1 VGQQRRVLVPER
13 SALDL
18 WGAELRALRDAQGL
32 SLAKLGARVRFDSSY
47 LARMERGQ
55 QFPTLTV
62 AQACDQELGASGE
75 LVRLWHIAD
84 RERQRKTTDVA
95 SSPRNVASLL
105 AIPGAGPRLA
115 ALPVVNGT
123 AAAGALHAP
132 DGAGSYAERFGDS
145 VASVDTGLDPSRV
158 AEAARQSLEF
168 AAWADQSPVSVMED
182 VSYELGRIASC
193 YVHRPAGPLFNDLL
207 RLRDIT
213 FGMLRRGVPPR
224 QARDMCV
231 LAGTNLILLAHATE
245 NLGDP
250 VSAMAQARAAWAC
263 ADQADHDGLRGWVRG
278 TAALIAEWTGRP
290 AYAAQLAREGQ
301 EYAQPAESMVRLAAI
316 EARAQ
321 ARAGNMPGAMEAL
334 DRARRAR
341 GTEVGSRDGLL
352 EYGGLLTFPP
362 VKQRYYEGSILVLAG
377 QHAAGE
383 TAALE
388 AIGLYGSG
396 PPHERSYGDEAIA
409 RVDVISAR
417 VAQRDLDGACAAA
430 RPVLALPPEQRIEQL
445 ADTLSQVTSQLALP
459 PFAASSTAR
468 DLAGEI
474 REFTASSSRAALG
487 R

>member
-1 VGQQRRVLVPER
+1 MAGRTDGGAPVTVLEHLLRQRDQTYEEIVAEFHSVAEGMDERATMSPRHLRRLAKGQAGNATPVTRRVLQAMFGRPASELLSTWQQETRVP
-13 SALDL
+13 
-18 WGAELRALRDAQGL
+18 
-32 SLAKLGARVRFDSSY
+32 
-47 LARMERGQ
+47 
-55 QFPTLTV
+55 
-62 AQACDQELGASGE
+62 
-75 LVRLWHIAD
+75 
-84 RERQRKTTDVA
+84 
-95 SSPRNVASLL
+95 
-105 AIPGAGPRLA
+105 
-115 ALPVVNGT
+115 GT
-123 AAAGALHAP
+123 AVAP
-132 DGAGSYAERFGDS
+132 LGRSTG
-145 VASVDTGLDPSRV
+145 DTGPDPSRV
-158 AEAARQSLEF
+158 AEAAQQSLEF

-193 YVHRPAGPLFNDLL
+193 YVHRPAGPLFDDLL

-213 FGMLRRGVPPR
+213 FGMLRRGIPPR

-231 LAGTNLILLAHATE
+231 LVGTTCVLLAHATE

-290 AYAAQLAREGQ
+290 AYAAQLARDGQ

-341 GTEVGSRDGLL
+341 GTEAGSRDGLL
-352 EYGGLLTFPP
+352 EYGGLLAFPP
-362 VKQRYYEGSILVLAG
+362 VKQQYYEGSTLILAG

-383 TAALE
+383 TATLE
-388 AIGLYGSG
+388 AIGLYESG
-396 PPHERSYGDEAIA
+396 PPQERSYGDEAIA
-409 RVDVISAR
+409 RVDVITAR
-417 VAQRDLDGACAAA
+417 VVQRDLDGACAAA

-445 ADTLSQVTSQLALP
+445 ADTLSQVTRKLALP
-459 PFAASSTAR
+459 PFAASSIAR

-474 REFTASSSRAALG
+474 REFTASSSRPALG